1 MIKRLKEYFGV
12 CAVGGVEFDD
22 DQSKTPSVEMDVRPF
37 AMHMVAL
44 FPECSLYSD
53 GSLPPSPHIIHAG
66 VV

>member
-1 MIKRLKEYFGV
+1 LELVFGV
-12 CAVGGVEFDD
+12 CAVGHIEFDD

-44 FPECSLYSD
+44 FSERSLYSD
-53 GSLPPSPHIIHAG
+53 GSLSPSPHIIHAG